1 MQEFRIED
9 SQHILVS
16 RKVEL
21 GNLESLL
28 QKTLLQLDQVSVIP
42 GENSDFKL
50 GMTYFTNNAH
60 NIAILLRQM

>member
-28 QKTLLQLDQVSVIP
+28 QKTLFQLDQVSVIP
-42 GENSDFKL
+42 GENGDFKL
-50 GMTYFTNNAH
+50 RMTYFTNNAH
-60 NIAILLRQM
+60 NIEILLRQM